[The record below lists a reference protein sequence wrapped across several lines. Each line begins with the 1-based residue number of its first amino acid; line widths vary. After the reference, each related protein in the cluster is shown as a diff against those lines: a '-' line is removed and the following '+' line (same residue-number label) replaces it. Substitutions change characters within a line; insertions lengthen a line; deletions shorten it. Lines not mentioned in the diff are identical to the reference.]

1 MLQLTRDVTHKF
13 VANKQ
18 KGKQRMRSQSK
29 ANFTTVKNAQIKI
42 KCIDLIQFSENARIF
57 KLLYVVFLF
66 FALLASSPVNLLPA
80 VARS

>member
-66 FALLASSPVNLLPA
+66 FALLAFSPVNLLPA